1 MHGRCTLY
9 FSYQFTIFI
18 LTLTLTLTLNFGAF
32 KVYLKH
38 KNARNIRLAPF
49 YNKYLFRKLK
59 LGSYSRRQITE
70 ARMTQRFKD
79 IFGSPEDAVICIGD
93 WEQKS
98 AQKNKEPVKGKGFRT
113 LFRKAGYKV
122 FLVDEFRTS
131 RRCSACSEHGVCSTF
146 RKCDNPRPY
155 RQGRI
160 LRHGL
165 VKCSTCSRLWNRD
178 VNAASNIWKVAKN
191 AILGLPRP
199 DYLQRAQ

>member
-1 MHGRCTLY
+1 
-9 FSYQFTIFI
+9 
-18 LTLTLTLTLNFGAF
+18 
-32 KVYLKH
+32 
-38 KNARNIRLAPF
+38 
-49 YNKYLFRKLK
+49 
-59 LGSYSRRQITE
+59 
-70 ARMTQRFKD
+70 MTQRFKD